1 MREQIRRILWKEV
14 YKNDTSGPVGAD
26 IVGMLSAPAV
36 IGELPNTIESEFWRG
51 IDLRK
56 LQVQA
61 SPADPAN
68 RSTRKDQ
75 NVLRNHSQTTGL
87 EQTL

>member
-1 MREQIRRILWKEV
+1 MQEQIRTILWKEV
-14 YKNDTSGPVGAD
+14 YKNDTSGPVEAD
-26 IVGMLSAPAV
+26 IVGMLPAPAASANSKYNR
-36 IGELPNTIESEFWRG
+36 IGFWRG
-51 IDLRK
+51 IDLRE

-61 SPADPAN
+61 SPADPAS
-68 RSTRKDQ
+68 RSARKDQ